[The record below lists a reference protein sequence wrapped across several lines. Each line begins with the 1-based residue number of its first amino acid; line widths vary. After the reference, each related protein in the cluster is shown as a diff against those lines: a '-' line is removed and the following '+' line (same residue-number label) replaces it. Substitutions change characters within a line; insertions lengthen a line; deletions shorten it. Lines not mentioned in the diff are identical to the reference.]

1 MELAIVLIFVFIV
14 WTNEALLGK
23 SLVKEIKPKT
33 AEEEFTAA
41 LKKYLDNG
49 IPVRIVEK
57 KEDKKGG

>member
-1 MELAIVLIFVFIV
+1 MEFAIILILVFIV
-14 WTNEALLGK
+14 WTNEALFGK
-23 SLVKEIKPKT
+23 SLVTEIKPKT

-57 KEDKKGG
+57 KESGKK

>member
-1 MELAIVLIFVFIV
+1 MLILVFIV

-23 SLVKEIKPKT
+23 SLIQKPKPKT
-33 AEEEFTAA
+33 AEDEFTAA

-57 KEDKKGG
+57 KEEGKK